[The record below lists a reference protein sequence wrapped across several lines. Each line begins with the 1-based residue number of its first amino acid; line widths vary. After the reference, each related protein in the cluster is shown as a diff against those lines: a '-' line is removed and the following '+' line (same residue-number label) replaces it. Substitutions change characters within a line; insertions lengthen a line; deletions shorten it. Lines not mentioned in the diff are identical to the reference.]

1 MPKMVSRYILVD
13 RSTLMYKA
21 VVSFLG
27 RDCPG
32 IVHAVS
38 SLMTE
43 LDCNIDEV
51 SQTILHSEFA
61 AILIVDVPKALA
73 LETLHA
79 KLEAGLKTRNVDLAV
94 TTRLFDGVK
103 WNDGA
108 AEPFVVTVDGPD
120 RPGLIA
126 GITGVFARNKVN
138 IENLKAVMPGGKSNG
153 QALIVYEVALPPHVD
168 PAALRAE
175 LRAAADVLQV
185 RVGMQHRDIFEA
197 VHRVQPV

>member
-1 MPKMVSRYILVD
+1 
-13 RSTLMYKA
+13 MYKV

-38 SLMTE
+38 SLMND

-61 AILIVDVPKALA
+61 AIVIADVPDSLA
-73 LETLHA
+73 LEQLHA
-79 KLEAGLKTRNVDLAV
+79 RLEAGLAERKVDLNV
-94 TTRLFDGVK
+94 TARLFDGSS
-103 WNDGA
+103 WGEGQT
-108 AEPFVVTVDGPD
+108 EPFVVSVDGPD

-126 GITGVFARNKVN
+126 GITGVFARHKVN
-138 IENLKAVMPGGKSNG
+138 IENLKALMPGGDDDNH
-153 QALIVYEVALPPHVD
+153 ALIVYEVALPEGVD
-168 PAALRAE
+168 PAAVRAD
-175 LRAAADVLQV
+175 LAAAATALAV
-185 RVGMQHRDIFEA
+185 RVSMQHRDIFEA

>member
-1 MPKMVSRYILVD
+1 
-13 RSTLMYKA
+13 MYKV

-38 SLMTE
+38 SLMNE

-61 AILIVDVPKALA
+61 AIVIADVPDALQID
-73 LETLHA
+73 TLHA
-79 KLEAGLKTRNVDLAV
+79 KLEAGLEQRKVDLNV
-94 TTRLFDGVK
+94 TARLFDGSG
-103 WNDGA
+103 WGDTIA
-108 AEPFVVTVDGPD
+108 TEPYVVTVDGPD

-126 GITGVFARNKVN
+126 GVTGVFSRHNVN
-138 IENLKAVMPGGKSNG
+138 IENLKALMPGGKDDGN
-153 QALIVYEVALPPHVD
+153 ALIVYEVAVPLTKD
-168 PAALRAE
+168 IADLRAE
-175 LRAAADVLQV
+175 LREEADKLAV
-185 RVGMQHRDIFEA
+185 RVSMQHRDIFEA

>member
-1 MPKMVSRYILVD
+1 
-13 RSTLMYKA
+13 MYKV

-61 AILIVDVPKALA
+61 AILIVDVPDTLPLEAL
-73 LETLHA
+73 HV
-79 KLEAGLKTRNVDLAV
+79 KLEAGLVARNVDLNV
-94 TTRLFDGVK
+94 TARRFDGVV
-103 WNDGA
+103 WDDGA
-108 AEPFVVTVDGPD
+108 TEPFVVSVDGPD

-126 GITGVFARNKVN
+126 GITGVFASFKVN
-138 IENLKAVMPGGKSNG
+138 IENLKAVMPGGDNDG
-153 QALIVYEVALPPHVD
+153 QALIVYEVAVPVGVD
-168 PAALRAE
+168 PAALRKE
-175 LRAAADVLQV
+175 LNAAAAVLGV
-185 RVGMQHRDIFEA
+185 RVSMQHRDIFEA